1 MEDVSTPDVSSS
13 WNLES
18 EAAFAR
24 AKLIFKS
31 SQGKLKKKKK
41 RIQKSSELLVF
52 T

>member
-1 MEDVSTPDVSSS
+1 MEDISKPDVSSS

-31 SQGKLKKKKK
+31 SQGKLKKKKNEFRK
-41 RIQKSSELLVF
+41 HLNY
-52 T
+52 